1 MSIGL
6 MDEEPAAKRR
16 CLTHV
21 KEETFCIGSSPAS
34 LQSQPQEGFFK
45 IHHTSILSGLDH
57 SSHVQEEVAYNSVRI
72 DGAHGTNESRRA
84 TKADSEICYGM
95 VRHPVFCLE
104 SFRKETNNQYL
115 V

>member
-1 MSIGL
+1 

-34 LQSQPQEGFFK
+34 LQFQPQEGFFK
-45 IHHTSILSGLDH
+45 IHHTSILPGLDH
-57 SSHVQEEVAYNSVRI
+57 SSHVQEEVAYNSVRPIAGAARELDI

-84 TKADSEICYGM
+84 TKADSEICFGM
-95 VRHPVFCLE
+95 VRHPVFCP
-104 SFRKETNNQYL
+104 T
-115 V
+115 